1 MKNDLNEAIFIF
13 SNIPVILK
21 TTKNK
26 RKKYMS
32 NFAIYLIGIVFVTG
46 GLAWAANKLG
56 ASPIWIS
63 IGVIIVIGLGIM
75 AAVSK
80 TRQKE
85 KSDTDK

>member
-1 MKNDLNEAIFIF
+1 MKNDLYEAIFLF

-26 RKKYMS
+26 RKNYMS

-46 GLAWAANKLG
+46 GLAWAANELG
-56 ASPIWIS
+56 ASPIWIG
-63 IGVIIVIGLGIM
+63 IGVIIIIGLGIM

>member
-1 MKNDLNEAIFIF
+1 
-13 SNIPVILK
+13 
-21 TTKNK
+21 
-26 RKKYMS
+26 MS
-32 NFAIYLIGIVFVTG
+32 NLAIYLIGIVFVAG
-46 GLAWAANKLG
+46 GLAWAANQLG

-63 IGVIIVIGLGIM
+63 IGVIIMIGLGIM